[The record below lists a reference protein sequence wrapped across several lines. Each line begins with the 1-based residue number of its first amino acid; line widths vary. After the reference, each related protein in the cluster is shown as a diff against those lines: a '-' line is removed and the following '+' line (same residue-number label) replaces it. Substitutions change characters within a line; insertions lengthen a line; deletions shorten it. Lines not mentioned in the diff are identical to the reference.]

1 MKYYR
6 VIEVTAQF
14 YFDTGEVESEQ
25 LEKEVSP
32 AGSKSE
38 AYTFFKSKY
47 RTVNFKTE
55 ADFEKYIL
63 AKKIKSCTFAAIE
76 PIETN
81 SSLEELLIAIKEN
94 DFDSLPR
101 IEIKII

>member
-6 VIEVTAQF
+6 VIEAAAQF
-14 YFDTGEVESEQ
+14 FFNDGVESERS
-25 LEKEVSP
+25 EKEVSP
-32 AGSKSE
+32 ASSKSE
-38 AYTFFKSKY
+38 AYAFFKSKY

-63 AKKIKSCTFAAIE
+63 TKKIKNCTFAAIE

-81 SSLEELLIAIKEN
+81 LSLEELLIAIKEN
-94 DFDSLPR
+94 DFDSLPL